1 MAETTVDLEAVKA
14 MQQKMWAQ
22 GDFARIGM
30 IMVLIS
36 ENLVEAADVIPGE
49 RVLDVA
55 CGSGNTALAAA
66 RRFTDVTGLDYVPEL
81 LDHARERAAAEL
93 VDADFIEGDAERLP
107 FEDASFDLVA
117 STFGVMFAPDHE
129 KAVRELLRVTR
140 PGGRIALANWTPDG
154 AIGEMFMT
162 VARHAPPPPG
172 VKPPILWGDEDYLRE
187 LFGDAI
193 SDLRAERREFMFR
206 YPSPE
211 FQLEYFQTWFG
222 PTKMAFARL
231 DEAGKEALAAD
242 LLDLARRR
250 NMAGDA
256 ALVVPSGYLE
266 VVATRA
272 G

>member
-1 MAETTVDLEAVKA
+1 MTDPTVDLEAIKTF
-14 MQQKMWAQ
+14 QQQMWSA

-30 IMVLIS
+30 MTVLVS
-36 ENLVEAADVIPGE
+36 ERLVEAANVMPGE

-66 RRFTDVTGLDYVPEL
+66 RRFAKVIGLDYVSGL
-81 LDHARERAAAEL
+81 LEHARERARAEL
-93 VDADFIEGDAERLP
+93 VDAEFVEGDAERLP

-129 KAVRELLRVTR
+129 SAAHELLRVTK

-154 AIGEMFMT
+154 AVGEMFGT

-172 VKPPILWGDEDYLRE
+172 VKPPVLWGTDEYLRE

-193 SDLRAERREFMFR
+193 SGMEVERRDFVFR
-206 YPSPE
+206 YPSAE
-211 FQLEYFQTWFG
+211 FNLEYFRTWFG

-231 DEAGKEALAAD
+231 DAAGQEALAGD
-242 LLDLARRR
+242 LLDLSRRR
-250 NMAGDA
+250 NRGGEAGLA
-256 ALVVPSGYLE
+256 VPATYLE